1 MRHFQLTR
9 RLLGRKIS
17 ADILCLEQ
25 GLHVSV
31 YGGDLPHIGAI
42 SIVSPDGMCSTIQFP
57 THRDSAVSERWAR
70 TLATAGYCPSVV
82 EVGIHYDQINEQGIS
97 DVLFITSEMLNDVL
111 NILSKQR

>member
-42 SIVSPDGMCSTIQFP
+42 SIVSPDGMCNTIQFP
-57 THRDSAVSERWAR
+57 THRDSAVSERWEWA
-70 TLATAGYCPSVV
+70 S
-82 EVGIHYDQINEQGIS
+82 
-97 DVLFITSEMLNDVL
+97 IT
-111 NILSKQR
+111 IR